1 MGPSFRLDHARRRA
15 IGATFLSLG
24 LLASA
29 LPAGAQA
36 AGVQAKEN
44 LFADWS
50 LLTLPDKT
58 PAAFTA
64 LGEDGLRIEADQAVA
79 FLYKEIAAE
88 QNKRLAWRWR
98 VDKAIA
104 PAPLERV
111 GQDDRPLAIHVWFPP
126 PAEERSF
133 FDRLGSLFG
142 YPSIGRVMTYVWG
155 GTQARGTV
163 LAHPH
168 FEEGQM
174 IVLRGPEARTET
186 WYEETIDIAADY
198 RRAFGEAAPER
209 LYIAISADTD
219 DRGGSSSAILDRFRW
234 IMQAAGTTANTV
246 QVASRP

>member
-1 MGPSFRLDHARRRA
+1 MGPLFRLDHARRRA
-15 IGATFLSLG
+15 IGATLLSLG
-24 LLASA
+24 LLASTF
-29 LPAGAQA
+29 PGA
-36 AGVQAKEN
+36 VQAKEN

-50 LLTLPDKT
+50 LLTLPDKA
-58 PAAFTA
+58 PASFTA
-64 LGEDGLRIEADQAVA
+64 LGEDGLRIEANQAVA
-79 FLYKEIAAE
+79 FLYKEIAV
-88 QNKRLAWRWR
+88 QGNKRLAWRWR

-126 PAEERSF
+126 PAEKRSF

-155 GTQARGTV
+155 GTEARGTV

-168 FEEGQM
+168 FEQGQM

-186 WYEETIDIAADY
+186 WYEETVDIAADY

>member
-1 MGPSFRLDHARRRA
+1 M
-15 IGATFLSLG
+15 
-24 LLASA
+24 
-29 LPAGAQA
+29 
-36 AGVQAKEN
+36 QAKEN

-50 LLTLPDKT
+50 LLTLPDKA
-58 PAAFTA
+58 PASFTA
-64 LGEDGLRIEADQAVA
+64 LGEDGLRIEADRAVA

-88 QNKRLAWRWR
+88 ENKRLAWRWR

-126 PAEERSF
+126 SAEERSF
-133 FDRLGSLFG
+133 FDRLGSFFG

-168 FEEGQM
+168 FEHGQM

-219 DRGGSSSAILDRFRW
+219 DRGGSSSAILERLRW
-234 IMQAAGTTANTV
+234 IMQAAETGAANL
-246 QVASRP
+246 QVALHP